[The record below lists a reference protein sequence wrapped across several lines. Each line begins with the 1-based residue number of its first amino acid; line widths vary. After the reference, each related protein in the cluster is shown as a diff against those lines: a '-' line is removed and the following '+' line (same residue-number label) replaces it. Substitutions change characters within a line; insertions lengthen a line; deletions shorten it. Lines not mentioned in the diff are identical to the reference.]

1 MSQIP
6 SNVAEMYKAIFP
18 NITDRD
24 IEAFI
29 YSKPES
35 EPYELDKDSQKQDGV
50 PEGSITKCHLSD
62 SATYPGTE
70 RDYWIYVP
78 KQYDPGKPT
87 GLMIFQDGALYL
99 FDMMQA
105 NIVLDNLIDKKEMP
119 VVIAVFIN
127 PGDKGPGMPI
137 YGGTG
142 NRSFEFAACFRHAFN

>member
-50 PEGSITKCHLSD
+50 PEGSITKYHLSD
-62 SATYPGTE
+62 SAT
-70 RDYWIYVP
+70 
-78 KQYDPGKPT
+78 
-87 GLMIFQDGALYL
+87 
-99 FDMMQA
+99 
-105 NIVLDNLIDKKEMP
+105 
-119 VVIAVFIN
+119 
-127 PGDKGPGMPI
+127 
-137 YGGTG
+137 
-142 NRSFEFAACFRHAFN
+142 